1 MYHELFAKIKVRVF
15 NHSKINQ
22 IGYIWQKIAK
32 LAIFG
37 TENSQSGDSCDP
49 DHPAWWNYINIDT
62 FHHAEWTLV

>member
-49 DHPAWWNYINIDT
+49 DHPA
-62 FHHAEWTLV
+62 